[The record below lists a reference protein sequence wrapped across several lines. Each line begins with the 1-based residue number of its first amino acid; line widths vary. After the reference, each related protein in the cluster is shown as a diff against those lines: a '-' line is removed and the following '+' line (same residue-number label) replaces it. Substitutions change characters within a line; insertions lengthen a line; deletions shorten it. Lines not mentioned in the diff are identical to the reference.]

1 MSNPEKIRRISI
13 WSGKLRL
20 AHGGLAISVTGLLI
34 TGLLIQYTP
43 SIATQASSIH
53 DFLAA
58 FLIASLA
65 LRVWL
70 LFTDKTTA
78 NWRALLPRSA
88 QIKAMGEMIKFY
100 LTFGKYQLP
109 RWHAHNPLW
118 MPLYAALWLILINM
132 IVSGLMME
140 NRPLLFSTIYLP
152 NLHQA
157 GATLIFGFTIAHIVT
172 SIVHDVKGSGSDIS
186 GILNGYRV
194 FIFDDSINQSTEP
207 KPQKIQFYSPTKPDK
222 K

>member
-20 AHGGLAISVTGLLI
+20 AHGGLAISVTGFLI
-34 TGLLIQYTP
+34 TGLLIQ
-43 SIATQASSIH
+43 IANQASGIH
-53 DFLAA
+53 DFLSA

-100 LTFGKYQLP
+100 LTFGKYKLP

-118 MPLYAALWLILINM
+118 MPLYAALFLILVAM

-140 NRPLLFSTIYLP
+140 TRPLLFSTIYLP
-152 NLHQA
+152 NLHHA
-157 GATLIFGFTIAHIVT
+157 GAALILGFTIAHIVA
-172 SIVHDVKGSGSDIS
+172 SIFHDVKISSSDIS
-186 GILNGYRV
+186 GILNGHRI
-194 FIFDDSINQSTEP
+194 FIFDESTDQSAEP
-207 KPQKIQFYSPTKPDK
+207 KPQKIQFYSPTKQDK
-222 K
+222 E